1 MNTPCTNLHLFVDG
15 ELSAPDAETF
25 RQHLGRCP
33 ECETGLRDL
42 LQLELLASRALGNA
56 NAEPAPEPALPEKV
70 TPLRPWLQRVS
81 RAVVPVALAA
91 GLAAVGVFHFQA
103 QPEAPVDVWLA
114 GADVR
119 GLEARLSH
127 PMADRFLPYEPM
139 RGTSS
144 AENPLPLRPL
154 ADLEEREDF
163 RGIAAAYALR
173 GDWQQAES
181 FLARAPASAD
191 KDNDR
196 AVVALSGQRWEEAL
210 SLLGGALRQEPRHA
224 QALWNRGLALRGL
237 GLLKQA
243 EASFRDVAALPGQE
257 AGWKRAAEK
266 RAEELRALREAED
279 ARWRRQVRET
289 WTQLT
294 GKTVDAAY
302 LVQQQPAVTRAA
314 LYEAVRTAASVDAA
328 TALLPLA
335 AALDRLGE
343 GTVLQDY
350 VRDVAARDFR
360 VRAPLAAEYA
370 RLVKGE
376 VVAGLLERLRV
387 SQETD
392 LYVGALL
399 HTGEAARDAEA
410 LKAVQRYAHGSRDPW
425 LNLLAERERARSEEA
440 SGRAANAEQ
449 LLLATLRTCG
459 AYNKLFPCAE
469 IN

>member
-15 ELSAPDAETF
+15 ELSAPDAEVF

-33 ECETGLRDL
+33 ECEAGLRDL
-42 LQLELLASRALGNA
+42 LQLELLASRALGGA
-56 NAEPAPEPALPEKV
+56 SVAEPPPAKV
-70 TPLRPWLQRVS
+70 TPLRPWMQRVS
-81 RAVVPVALAA
+81 RTVVPVALAA
-91 GLAAVGVFHFQA
+91 GLAAVGVFRFQS
-103 QPEAPVDVWLA
+103 QPEAPSDVWLA
-114 GADVR
+114 AADVR
-119 GLEARLSH
+119 TLEARLSH

-139 RGTSS
+139 RGTSG
-144 AENPLPLRPL
+144 AANPLPLRPL
-154 ADLEEREDF
+154 AELEEQQDF

-191 KDNDR
+191 RDNDR

-210 SLLGGALRQEPRHA
+210 NLLGGALRQEPRHA

-243 EASFRDVAALPGQE
+243 EASFRDVASLPGQE
-257 AGWKRAAEK
+257 AGWKVAAEK
-266 RAEELRALREAED
+266 RANELRALRDAEA
-279 ARWRRQVRET
+279 ARWQRLVRET

-294 GKTVDAAY
+294 EKTADASY

-314 LYEAVRTAASVDAA
+314 FYEAVRTATSAGAAAS
-328 TALLPLA
+328 LLPLA

-350 VRDVAARDFR
+350 VRDAAARDFQ
-360 VRAPLAAEYA
+360 VRAPLAEDYA
-370 RLVKGE
+370 RLMKGAA
-376 VVAGLLERLRV
+376 VPGLLERLRV

-410 LKAVQRYAHGSRDPW
+410 LKAVQRYAHGTRDPW

-440 SGRAANAEQ
+440 SGRAANAEH

>member
-1 MNTPCTNLHLFVDG
+1 MISPCTNLHFFVDG
-15 ELSAPDAETF
+15 ELSAPDAEVF

-33 ECETGLRDL
+33 ECEAGLRDL
-42 LQLELLASRALGNA
+42 LQLELLASRALGSA
-56 NAEPAPEPALPEKV
+56 SVAEPPPAKV
-70 TPLRPWLQRVS
+70 TPLRPWMQRVS
-81 RAVVPVALAA
+81 RTVVPVALAA
-91 GLAAVGVFHFQA
+91 GLAAVGVFRLQT
-103 QPEAPVDVWLA
+103 QPEAPADVWLA

-119 GLEARLSH
+119 TLEARLSH

-139 RGTSS
+139 RGTSG
-144 AENPLPLRPL
+144 AANPLPLRPL
-154 ADLEEREDF
+154 AELEEQRDF

-181 FLARAPASAD
+181 FLSRAPASAD
-191 KDNDR
+191 RDNDR

-210 SLLGGALRQEPRHA
+210 DLLGGALRQEPRHA

-243 EASFRDVAALPGQE
+243 EASFRDVASLPGQE
-257 AGWKRAAEK
+257 AGWKVAAEK
-266 RAEELRALREAED
+266 RADELRALRDAEA

-294 GKTVDAAY
+294 EKTADASY
-302 LVQQQPAVTRAA
+302 LVHQQPAVTRAA
-314 LYEAVRTAASVDAA
+314 LYEAVRSATSAGAVAS
-328 TALLPLA
+328 LLPLA

-350 VRDVAARDFR
+350 VRAVAAHDFQA
-360 VRAPLAAEYA
+360 RAPLAEDYA

-376 VVAGLLERLRV
+376 SVPGLLERLRV

-399 HTGEAARDAEA
+399 HTGEAARDAES
-410 LKAVQRYAHGSRDPW
+410 LKALQRYAHGSRDPW
-425 LNLLAERERARSEEA
+425 LNLLAERERARSEDA
-440 SGRAANAEQ
+440 SGRAANAEH

-459 AYNKLFPCAE
+459 AYNTLFPCAE